1 MQAACSFL
9 KSLYNQSLGL
19 VRSTSNSNIYYI
31 ASDNLLVEK
40 AFSSCDPTTSQAINQ
55 SISSCCDSGY
65 DQMHETLLG
74 VRIHLPINNG
84 GIYTVANSTAGK
96 LFRGTSPTTTG
107 GNYTVLWEVH
117 NATGTFPDCTYADVT
132 VYTALELRLE
142 GNSTG
147 AQHEIDCLTTMFD
160 GRGMV
165 DEAYKAGSAM
175 EHGIYQTYKL
185 ALYIYAQQKIS
196 GTYFYGE
203 ENLFR
208 LQGPDG
214 GFHTGYDQIGTYAGT
229 QENAETTSIAL
240 IAVSNLS
247 TTNPFPFQL
256 FAIPSWIIYFLAA
269 WAAIGVGVV
278 VIVLVLEGKKRKQSF
293 QSITQTPS
301 V

>member
-9 KSLYNQSLGL
+9 KSLYNTSLGL
-19 VRSTSNSNIYYI
+19 VRSTSNSNIYYV

-55 SISSCCDSGY
+55 SIISCCDSGY
-65 DQMHETLLG
+65 DQVHEALLG
-74 VRIHLPINNG
+74 ARIHIPINNAA
-84 GIYTVANSTAGK
+84 IYTVANSTAGK
-96 LFRGTSPTTTG
+96 LFHGTSPSNAG
-107 GNYTVLWEVH
+107 GNYTVLWEIH

-147 AQHEIDCLTTMFD
+147 EQHKMDCLTTMFD

-175 EHGIYQTYKL
+175 DHGIYQTYKL
-185 ALYIYAQQKIS
+185 ALYIYALQKIS

-203 ENLFR
+203 ENLLR

-214 GFHTGYDQIGTYAGT
+214 GFHTGYDQIETYAGT
-229 QENAETTSIAL
+229 EENAETTAIAM
-240 IAVSNLS
+240 IAISNLS
-247 TTNPFPFQL
+247 TTNPFPFPL
-256 FAIPSWIIYFLAA
+256 FSIPSWVVYFFAV

-293 QSITQTPS
+293 QK
-301 V
+301 